1 MLVHCAIYNF
11 CLPQISINQYG
22 KWKIMLNEIL
32 LTGGKCFK
40 KPNANNAI
48 AIDVA
53 VENCIFKKVTEHF
66 RLKRT
71 GTRTP
76 IAMQA

>member
-1 MLVHCAIYNF
+1 ME
-11 CLPQISINQYG
+11 
-22 KWKIMLNEIL
+22 EIL
-32 LTGGKCFK
+32 LTVGKCFK

-53 VENCIFKKVTEHF
+53 VENCIFKKITEDF

-71 GTRTP
+71 GIRIP
-76 IAMQA
+76 SAMQA

>member
-1 MLVHCAIYNF
+1 
-11 CLPQISINQYG
+11 
-22 KWKIMLNEIL
+22 MLNEIL